1 MQKNNAGEEM
11 SNQVERFLTAVTV
24 MAGDGHI
31 KQRLIQAYEDNLQA
45 IECDDLPLAARQP
58 YADLRAM
65 LQSVSPLNGEG
76 AVRATV
82 RKMSAND
89 AEQCA
94 RLMIEL
100 LAEVIRHSDS
110 GQTRLPLQADERPV
124 VPPFL
129 VKSG

>member
-1 MQKNNAGEEM
+1 M
-11 SNQVERFLTAVTV
+11 SNLVDNFITAVSV
-24 MAGDGHI
+24 MAGNGHI
-31 KQRLIQAYEDNLQA
+31 KQRLVQSYEDNLEG
-45 IECDDLPLAARQP
+45 IECDDLPVAARQP

-89 AEQCA
+89 AEACA
-94 RLMIEL
+94 NLMVQL
-100 LAEVIRHSDS
+100 LAEVIRHSGS
-110 GQTRLPLQADERPV
+110 EQKRLPLQADERAV

>member
-1 MQKNNAGEEM
+1 M
-11 SNQVERFLTAVTV
+11 SNHVDRFLTAVSV
-24 MAGDGHI
+24 MAGNGQI
-31 KQRLIQAYEDNLQA
+31 KQRLIQAYEDNLQG
-45 IECDDLPLAARQP
+45 IECDDLPVAARQAF
-58 YADLRAM
+58 ADLRAM

-76 AVRATV
+76 AIRATV

-94 RLMIEL
+94 GLMVRL
-100 LAEVIRHSDS
+100 LAEVVRHSDS
-110 GQTRLPLQADERPV
+110 GQKRLPLQADERPG

>member
-1 MQKNNAGEEM
+1 MTNL
-11 SNQVERFLTAVTV
+11 VDRFLTAVSV
-24 MAGDGHI
+24 MAGNGHI
-31 KQRLIQAYEDNLQA
+31 KQRLIQSYEDNLQA

-89 AEQCA
+89 ADECA
-94 RLMIEL
+94 RLMVQL
-100 LAEVIRHSDS
+100 LAEVIRHSGS
-110 GQTRLPLQADERPV
+110 EQKRLPLADERPV

>member
-1 MQKNNAGEEM
+1 MTNLVDK
-11 SNQVERFLTAVTV
+11 FLTAVSV
-24 MAGDGHI
+24 MAGNGHI
-31 KQRLIQAYEDNLQA
+31 KQRLIQSYEDNLQA

-89 AEQCA
+89 ADECA
-94 RLMIEL
+94 RLMVQL
-100 LAEVIRHSDS
+100 LAEVIRHSGS
-110 GQTRLPLQADERPV
+110 EQKRLPLQADERPV

>member
-1 MQKNNAGEEM
+1 MTNLVDK
-11 SNQVERFLTAVTV
+11 FLTAVSV
-24 MAGDGHI
+24 MAGNGHI
-31 KQRLIQAYEDNLQA
+31 KQRLIQSYEDNLQA

-89 AEQCA
+89 ADECA
-94 RLMIEL
+94 RLMVQL
-100 LAEVIRHSDS
+100 FAEVIRHSGS
-110 GQTRLPLQADERPV
+110 EQKRLPLHADERPV

>member
-1 MQKNNAGEEM
+1 MTNLVDK
-11 SNQVERFLTAVTV
+11 FLTAVSI
-24 MAGDGHI
+24 MAGNGHI
-31 KQRLIQAYEDNLQA
+31 KQRLIQSYEDNLQA
-45 IECDDLPLAARQP
+45 IECDNLPLAARQP

-89 AEQCA
+89 ADVCA
-94 RLMIEL
+94 RLMVQL
-100 LAEVIRHSDS
+100 LAEVIRHSGS
-110 GQTRLPLQADERPV
+110 EQKRLPLQADERPV

>member
-1 MQKNNAGEEM
+1 M
-11 SNQVERFLTAVTV
+11 SNLVDRFTTAVSV
-24 MAGDGHI
+24 MAGNGHI
-31 KQRLIQAYEDNLQA
+31 KQRLVQSYEGNLQG
-45 IECDDLPLAARQP
+45 IECDDLPVAARQP

-94 RLMIEL
+94 GLMVQL
-100 LAEVIRHSDS
+100 LAEVIRHSGS
-110 GQTRLPLQADERPV
+110 EQKRLPLQADDRAI

>member
-1 MQKNNAGEEM
+1 M
-11 SNQVERFLTAVTV
+11 SNHVDRFIAAVAV
-24 MAGDGHI
+24 MAGSGHV
-31 KQRLIQAYEDNLQA
+31 KQRLIQAYEDNLQG
-45 IECDDLPLAARQP
+45 IEGDDLPLAARRP
-58 YADLRAM
+58 FAELTAM

-76 AVRATV
+76 AIRATV

-89 AEQCA
+89 ADRCG
-94 RLMIEL
+94 RLMVQL

-110 GQTRLPLQADERPV
+110 GQRRLPLQAEERQV

>member
-1 MQKNNAGEEM
+1 M
-11 SNQVERFLTAVTV
+11 SNLVDNFITAVSV
-24 MAGDGHI
+24 MAGNGHI
-31 KQRLIQAYEDNLQA
+31 KQRLVQSYEDNLEG
-45 IECDDLPLAARQP
+45 IECDDLPVSARQP

-89 AEQCA
+89 AEACA
-94 RLMIEL
+94 KLMVQL
-100 LAEVIRHSDS
+100 LAEVIRHSGS
-110 GQTRLPLQADERPV
+110 EQKRLPLQADERAV

>member
-1 MQKNNAGEEM
+1 MQNNNAGVEM
-11 SNQVERFLTAVTV
+11 SNLVDNFITAVSV
-24 MAGDGHI
+24 MAGNGHI
-31 KQRLIQAYEDNLQA
+31 KQRLVQSYEDNLEG
-45 IECDDLPLAARQP
+45 IECDDLPVAARQP

-89 AEQCA
+89 AEACA
-94 RLMIEL
+94 KLMVQL
-100 LAEVIRHSDS
+100 LAEVIRHSGS
-110 GQTRLPLQADERPV
+110 EQKGLPLQADERAV

>member
-1 MQKNNAGEEM
+1 M
-11 SNQVERFLTAVTV
+11 SDHVDRFLTAVSV

-31 KQRLIQAYEDNLQA
+31 KQRLIQAYEDNLQG
-45 IECDDLPLAARQP
+45 IECDELPVAARQQ

-76 AVRATV
+76 AIRATV

-94 RLMIEL
+94 KLMVGL
-100 LAEVIRHSDS
+100 LADVIRHSDS
-110 GQTRLPLQADERPV
+110 GQKRLPLQGDERPH

>member
-1 MQKNNAGEEM
+1 M
-11 SNQVERFLTAVTV
+11 SNLVDNFITAVSV
-24 MAGDGHI
+24 MAGNGHI
-31 KQRLIQAYEDNLQA
+31 KQRLVQSYEDNLEG
-45 IECDDLPLAARQP
+45 IECDDLPVSARQP

-82 RKMSAND
+82 RKMSASD
-89 AEQCA
+89 AEECA
-94 RLMIEL
+94 KLMVQL
-100 LAEVIRHSDS
+100 LAEVIRHSGS
-110 GQTRLPLQADERPV
+110 EQKRLPLQADERAV

>member
-1 MQKNNAGEEM
+1 M
-11 SNQVERFLTAVTV
+11 SNLVDKFITAVSV
-24 MAGDGHI
+24 MAGNGHI
-31 KQRLIQAYEDNLQA
+31 KQRLVQSYEDNLQG
-45 IECDDLPLAARQP
+45 IECDDLPVAARQP

-82 RKMSAND
+82 RKMSASD
-89 AEQCA
+89 AEECA
-94 RLMIEL
+94 KLMVQL
-100 LAEVIRHSDS
+100 LAEVIRHSGS
-110 GQTRLPLQADERPV
+110 EQKRLPLQADDRAV

>member
-1 MQKNNAGEEM
+1 M
-11 SNQVERFLTAVTV
+11 SNLVDRFITAVSV

-31 KQRLIQAYEDNLQA
+31 KQRLVRSYEDNLQG
-45 IECDDLPLAARQP
+45 IECDDLPVAVRQP

-89 AEQCA
+89 AEECA
-94 RLMIEL
+94 RLMVQL
-100 LAEVIRHSDS
+100 LAELVRHSGS
-110 GQTRLPLQADERPV
+110 EQKRLPLQVDERAV

>member
-1 MQKNNAGEEM
+1 MTNLVDK
-11 SNQVERFLTAVTV
+11 FLTALSI
-24 MAGDGHI
+24 MAGNGHV
-31 KQRLIQAYEDNLQA
+31 KQRLIQSYEDNLQA
-45 IECDDLPLAARQP
+45 IECDNLPLAARQP

-89 AEQCA
+89 ADVCA
-94 RLMIEL
+94 RLMVQL
-100 LAEVIRHSDS
+100 LAEVIRHSGS
-110 GQTRLPLQADERPV
+110 EQKRLPLQADERPV

>member
-1 MQKNNAGEEM
+1 MPNLVDK
-11 SNQVERFLTAVTV
+11 FLTAVSV
-24 MAGDGHI
+24 MAGTGHI
-31 KQRLIQAYEDNLQA
+31 KQRLIQSYEDNLQA
-45 IECDDLPLAARQP
+45 IECDNLPLAARQP

-89 AEQCA
+89 ADVCA
-94 RLMIEL
+94 RLMVQL
-100 LAEVIRHSDS
+100 LAEVIRHSGS
-110 GQTRLPLQADERPV
+110 EQKRLPLQADERPV

>member
-1 MQKNNAGEEM
+1 M
-11 SNQVERFLTAVTV
+11 SNLVDNFITAVSV
-24 MAGDGHI
+24 MAGNGHI
-31 KQRLIQAYEDNLQA
+31 KQRLVQAYEDNLEG
-45 IECDDLPLAARQP
+45 IECDDLPVAARQP

-89 AEQCA
+89 AEACA
-94 RLMIEL
+94 KLMVQL
-100 LAEVIRHSDS
+100 LAEVIRHSGS
-110 GQTRLPLQADERPV
+110 EQKRLPLQADERAV

>member
-1 MQKNNAGEEM
+1 MQNNNAGVEM
-11 SNQVERFLTAVTV
+11 SNLVDNFITAVSV
-24 MAGDGHI
+24 MAGNGHI
-31 KQRLIQAYEDNLQA
+31 KQRLVQSYEDNLEG
-45 IECDDLPLAARQP
+45 IECDDLPVAARQP

-89 AEQCA
+89 AEACA
-94 RLMIEL
+94 KLMVQL
-100 LAEVIRHSDS
+100 LAEVIRHSGS
-110 GQTRLPLQADERPV
+110 EQKRLPLQADERAV